1 MSTQVCWCT
10 QTLCSVSLVKKRNTQ
25 LETMKVH
32 ICHISKP
39 SWCVYHSQTHR
50 SEKCG
55 QLHTATRLATP
66 QVICTYHKQLQA
78 GCGLQRPDYH
88 PSPSVAPWYTRSLC
102 STDHRHTCRL
112 DAGHR
117 NAFIPALQH
126 SLVDQVA
133 VQHLPQTHLQATEMR
148 SSQHCNSPRYTRSL
162 FCTYHKHI
170 FRPQRWAHPNTATP
184 PGIPGHCFALTTDT
198 SAGHRDVVI
207 PILPCSLVH
216 QVTVQLLP
224 QTYRQAGCRPQRCG
238 HPHTAMLPGT
248 PAHWTAALLYCNTH
262 SYVLD
267 ECLEHCCS
275 EKPVMTD
282 GKWQQATAT
291 KYQLFMLKSLLT
303 SLKIQWL
310 EAADK
315 QAHVYT
321 RPVSGSLTCSSCTAN
336 WGCKWLLHHPGE
348 WRDSAPSPG
357 HWNSRSTFWS
367 SMGMH
372 SLDTTSLHGHYQS
385 PMPRL

>member
-66 QVICTYHKQLQA
+66 RVICTYHKQLQA

-148 SSQHCNSPRYTRSL
+148 SSQHGNSPRYTRSL
-162 FCTYHKHI
+162 FCTYRRYI
-170 FRPQRWAHPNTATP
+170 
-184 PGIPGHCFALTTDT
+184 
-198 SAGHRDVVI
+198 
-207 PILPCSLVH
+207 
-216 QVTVQLLP
+216 
-224 QTYRQAGCRPQRCG
+224 CRPQRCS
-238 HPHTAMLPGT
+238 HPHIAMLPDT
-248 PAHWTAALLYCNTH
+248 PSHCAALT
-262 SYVLD
+262 
-267 ECLEHCCS
+267 
-275 EKPVMTD
+275 TD
-282 GKWQQATAT
+282 ISAGWMQATEMRSSPHCNAPW
-291 KYQLFMLKSLLT
+291 YT
-303 SLKIQWL
+303 S
-310 EAADK
+310 
-315 QAHVYT
+315 
-321 RPVSGSLTCSSCTAN
+321 
-336 WGCKWLLHHPGE
+336 
-348 WRDSAPSPG
+348 
-357 HWNSRSTFWS
+357 
-367 SMGMH
+367 
-372 SLDTTSLHGHYQS
+372 SLDSCIIVLQHTQLRIRWMPWALLFWEACDDGWEMATSHCHKIS
-385 PMPRL
+385 AIHA